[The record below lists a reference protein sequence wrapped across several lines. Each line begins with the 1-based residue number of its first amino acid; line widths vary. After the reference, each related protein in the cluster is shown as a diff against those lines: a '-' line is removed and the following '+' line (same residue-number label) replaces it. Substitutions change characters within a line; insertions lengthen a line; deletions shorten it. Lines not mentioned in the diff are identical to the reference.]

1 MEHPDEIVRLL
12 RCIRSLLFG
21 VGLMLFALGILA
33 FGLMFTQGTPILG
46 VPFCFYWVLSGGSAP
61 IVPLTRW
68 TIPRNLFEPS
78 QSLHTQSKEVFM
90 SFTTHVQNDLVWL
103 TSSLLGGSPHGFST
117 RKGGVSPAPWDSLN
131 LRSGC
136 GDRQDHVLENFH
148 RLCWAVGITAD
159 RLVLSK
165 QVHETSVL
173 APSPMPERASG

>member
-1 MEHPDEIVRLL
+1 
-12 RCIRSLLFG
+12 
-21 VGLMLFALGILA
+21 
-33 FGLMFTQGTPILG
+33 
-46 VPFCFYWVLSGGSAP
+46 
-61 IVPLTRW
+61 
-68 TIPRNLFEPS
+68 
-78 QSLHTQSKEVFM
+78 M

-165 QVHETSVL
+165 QVHETTVRPCTFSDAGKGL
-173 APSPMPERASG
+173 WLNRTTPLTL

>member
-1 MEHPDEIVRLL
+1 
-12 RCIRSLLFG
+12 
-21 VGLMLFALGILA
+21 
-33 FGLMFTQGTPILG
+33 
-46 VPFCFYWVLSGGSAP
+46 
-61 IVPLTRW
+61 
-68 TIPRNLFEPS
+68 
-78 QSLHTQSKEVFM
+78 M

-165 QVHETSVL
+165 QVHETTVRPCTFSDAGKGLWLKQDYTADALITNEPGLPLTVFSADCGVIL
-173 APSPMPERASG
+173 LHDPIQGAVGAVHAGWRGCAGGILEKTVEELHRLYGSHLF

>member
-1 MEHPDEIVRLL
+1 
-12 RCIRSLLFG
+12 
-21 VGLMLFALGILA
+21 
-33 FGLMFTQGTPILG
+33 
-46 VPFCFYWVLSGGSAP
+46 
-61 IVPLTRW
+61 
-68 TIPRNLFEPS
+68 
-78 QSLHTQSKEVFM
+78 M

-165 QVHETSVL
+165 QVHETTVRPCTFSDAGKGL
-173 APSPMPERASG
+173 WLKQDYTADALSPMSQGCCSRSSLLTAA